1 MFIFKRKDGTE
12 KGPKA
17 LREAGLVERLQNIG
31 CEVTDHGDIDF
42 YPTDDD
48 PHHDNVK
55 NPRNV
60 ALGTLAVSNEEN

>member
-1 MFIFKRKDGTE
+1 MRN
-12 KGPKA
+12 
-17 LREAGLVERLQNIG
+17 AGLVERLKSIG

-42 YPTDDD
+42 YPLDID

-60 ALGTLAVSNEEN
+60 AQGTLAVSCLFYLT